1 MLESKPQE
9 SKPETGRHL
18 TAQSCIAIDHWVAKY
33 PPERKQSA
41 VIAALDIA
49 QDQNGG
55 WLTQDLMDAVAE
67 YLELAPIAVYEVA
80 TFYSMYD
87 RERVGEH
94 KINVCTNISC
104 QLCGSAGVMDHLQ
117 KTLGIKVGQTT
128 DDGLI
133 TLREVECL
141 AACGAAPMMQVDKTY
156 HENLTPETIDGIL
169 KDLGWGVD
177 KRGVGNG

>member
-1 MLESKPQE
+1 MPAQMKAVADL
-9 SKPETGRHL
+9 L
-18 TAQSCIAIDHWVAKY
+18 TADSRAAIDGWVAKY
-33 PPERKQSA
+33 PPERKLSA
-41 VIAALDIA
+41 VMAALSIV

-55 WLTQDLMDAVAE
+55 WLTLELMDAVAE

-87 RERVGEH
+87 RAEVGKH

-104 QLCGSAGVMDHLQ
+104 QLCGSSEVMQQLQ
-117 KTLGIKVGQTT
+117 DKLGIKAGETT
-128 DDGLI
+128 PDGLI

-156 HENLTPETIDGIL
+156 HENLTPESIDKVL
-169 KDLGWGVD
+169 AEMGWS
-177 KRGVGNG
+177 VGNG

>member
-1 MLESKPQE
+1 MGHKAEFIAGKKDLLNE
-9 SKPETGRHL
+9 ETRGK
-18 TAQSCIAIDHWVAKY
+18 IDHWISKFPVENK
-33 PPERKQSA
+33 RSA
-41 VIAALDIA
+41 LIQALIAA

-55 WLTQDLMDAVAE
+55 WLTLELMDAVAE

-87 RERVGEH
+87 RAEVGKH

-104 QLCGSAGVMDHLQ
+104 QLCGSSEVMQQLQ
-117 KTLGIKVGQTT
+117 DKLGIKAGETT
-128 DDGLI
+128 PDGLI

-156 HENLTPETIDGIL
+156 HENLTPESIDKVL
-169 KDLGWGVD
+169 AEMGWS
-177 KRGVGNG
+177 VGNG

>member
-1 MLESKPQE
+1 MSTL
-9 SKPETGRHL
+9 TDLL
-18 TAQSCIAIDHWVAKY
+18 TADSRAAIDGWVAKY
-33 PPERKQSA
+33 PPERKLSA
-41 VIAALDIA
+41 VMAALDIA

-87 RERVGEH
+87 RSEVGKH

-104 QLCGSAGVMDHLQ
+104 QLCGSDKVMRQLQ
-117 KTLGIKVGQTT
+117 ERLGIKAGETT
-128 DDGLI
+128 RDGLI

-141 AACGAAPMMQVDKTY
+141 AACGAAPMMQIDKTY
-156 HENLTPETIDGIL
+156 HENLTSETIDKLLDG
-169 KDLGWGVD
+169 LGWSD
-177 KRGVGNG
+177 ANG